1 MKKKQKKLNKLF
13 EVLGKAVAF
22 ILFSATCSTIL
33 VYGIMTATTL

>member
-13 EVLGKAVAF
+13 ELLGRGVAY
-22 ILFSATCSTIL
+22 ILFSATYSTIL